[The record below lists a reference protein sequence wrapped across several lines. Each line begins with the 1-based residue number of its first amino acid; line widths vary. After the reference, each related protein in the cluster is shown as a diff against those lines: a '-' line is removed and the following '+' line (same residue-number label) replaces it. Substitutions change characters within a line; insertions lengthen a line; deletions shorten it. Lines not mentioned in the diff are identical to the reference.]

1 MMTDPIAD
9 MLTRIRNALMVK
21 KEHVDVP
28 SSRMKR
34 SIVEILKAEGFI
46 SNYVVIDDGK
56 QGVLR
61 IYLKYDES
69 GNPVIR
75 GLKRISKPG
84 RRIYAPCNKLP
95 RPRRG
100 TGIAIVST
108 SKGVLSDTE
117 ARKQGVGGEIIC
129 EVW

>member
-1 MMTDPIAD
+1 MMTDPVAD

-21 KEHVDVP
+21 KEFVDVP

-34 SIVEILKAEGFI
+34 SIVEILKSEGFI

-61 IYLKYDES
+61 IYLKYDEN
-69 GNPVIR
+69 GEPVIR
-75 GLKRISKPG
+75 GLKKVSKPG
-84 RRIYAPCNKLP
+84 RRIYASCRKLP

-100 TGIAIVST
+100 TGIAIIST
-108 SKGVLSDTE
+108 SKGIVSDVD
-117 ARKQGVGGEIIC
+117 ARRMGVGGEIIC